1 MAAYTWPTSHK
12 AYTPSAITWRQ
23 RHNSRMSVSPLSGA
37 VQTISLPGM
46 RWGLTLEWPQQSYA
60 DRAIVEGLLTLL
72 SGQEHRL
79 SVGDLARPVPAGT
92 INLSGVT
99 MSAAAQFDDVV
110 TLNGCGNGTTIL
122 RGDWLGVVTSAGAQ
136 MLQVATG
143 GTANSSGVIS
153 NLMVRSRLRGSVA
166 AATAVVLTNP
176 KALFVLA
183 EPELAIPRGGSNI
196 CPPFS
201 VDFIEVFA

>member
-1 MAAYTWPTSHK
+1 MTDDWAAH
-12 AYTPSAITWRQ
+12 A
-23 RHNSRMSVSPLSGA
+23 GA
-37 VQTISLPGM
+37 TDGAADVVAADGHPADHGASDGGVGRLN
-46 RWGLTLEWPQQSYA
+46 RWGLAQTRGTAREHLVALVWFVLVAAVFLAPLFGGKSFSVVGSRQTDVYPWTAQDGPPQ
-60 DRAIVEGLLTLL
+60 
-72 SGQEHRL
+72 
-79 SVGDLARPVPAGT
+79 VP
-92 INLSGVT
+92 
-99 MSAAAQFDDVV
+99 AQFDDVV

-122 RGDWLGVVTSAGAQ
+122 RGDWFGVVTSAGAQ